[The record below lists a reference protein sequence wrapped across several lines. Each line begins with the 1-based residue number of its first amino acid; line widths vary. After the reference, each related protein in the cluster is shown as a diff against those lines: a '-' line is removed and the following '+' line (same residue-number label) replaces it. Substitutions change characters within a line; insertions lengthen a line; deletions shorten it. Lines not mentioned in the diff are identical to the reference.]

1 MELPADFFKVED
13 DPTHSENLGEA
24 YYIFLTKM
32 IMRWERESLKRLS
45 EETVEIETF
54 AATRKSVKI
63 SAKDQKEI
71 DKIIGS
77 TPNPYL
83 KEYFKNYLKT
93 GFQRGVEQAKAN
105 LLKVN
110 VTPAAQVNPKQH
122 ITNAVNVNVALVKS
136 VAAQHLARL
145 RVIIAQAFDGNW
157 SLVRITKE
165 IKKLTG
171 LSLRRAQVIAYNEV
185 RRALNAGRARTYLQ
199 SGVTRWMWQSSHEP
213 HTCVFCPTLN
223 GKIVKIG
230 TPFGKSPFTKQP
242 VVKPPDPH
250 PNCRCTIVPVPAGYT
265 VPLIKVSPPQVMR
278 VKKIA
283 RN

>member
-1 MELPADFFKVED
+1 MDLPADFFKVED
-13 DPTHSENLGEA
+13 DPTHSENLGQA
-24 YYIFLTKM
+24 YYTFLTRI
-32 IMRWERESLKRLS
+32 IMRWEKDTLKRLA
-45 EETVEIETF
+45 EETVEIETY
-54 AATRKSVKI
+54 AAKPKRVKI
-63 SAKDQKEI
+63 SAKDQKEL
-71 DKIIGS
+71 DTIIGN

-83 KEYFKNYLKT
+83 REYFKNYLKT
-93 GFQRGVEQAKAN
+93 GFQRGVEQAKQN
-105 LLKVN
+105 LLKVQ
-110 VTPAAQVNPKQH
+110 VTPPSQVNPKKH
-122 ITNAVNVNVALVKS
+122 VTNAVNVNVALVKS

-157 SLVRITKE
+157 TIARITKE

-199 SGVTRWMWQSSHEP
+199 AGVTRWMWQSSHEP

-265 VPLIKVSPPQVMR
+265 IPLIKAKTPQVQS
-278 VKKIA
+278 VTQIA
-283 RN
+283 RS